1 MAAQGWWSAAAAA
14 AAAAG
19 SGGGTGPLGSSS
31 SSRQRRRYGAVGQ
44 QQQQQAAAVTSAMRY
59 MQNQLGPAHE
69 YWWQATRGMK
79 VGLGRKNDNWLAGQR
94 DLRMSAKG

>member
-1 MAAQGWWSAAAAA
+1 M
-14 AAAAG
+14 
-19 SGGGTGPLGSSS
+19 
-31 SSRQRRRYGAVGQ
+31 
-44 QQQQQAAAVTSAMRY
+44 TSAMRY